1 MCVCETVCVRAR
13 VLFKRNCPFSD
24 LCCIAEFSP
33 LLAFCLDGEV
43 EAQVEVYLLEAY
55 YLFLS

>member
-1 MCVCETVCVRAR
+1 MRAR